1 MRRRA
6 LLAASQTGTGGGGG
20 TYDDIFGEIPP
31 ESTEFGWPLYI
42 TVPFDSQTDS
52 LRYYYKEPSSIVSQ
66 LYDWF
71 FENAEVTEK
80 FPETYFD
87 IYDPDI
93 YINGV
98 KVGQITCTDSFGMI
112 SGPYLLISD
121 LGNLSWNYVEI
132 MINVD
137 NSIEIV
143 LYK

>member
-6 LLAASQTGTGGGGG
+6 LLAASQTGGGGG

-42 TVPFDSQTDS
+42 TVPFNSQTDS
-52 LRYYYKEPSSIVSQ
+52 YRYYYKEPSSIVGQ
-66 LYDWF
+66 LYNWF
-71 FENAEVTEK
+71 FENAEVTEHI
-80 FPETYFD
+80 FETYYD

-98 KVGQITCTDSFGMI
+98 KVGQITCTNTLGTI
-112 SGPYLLISD
+112 YGPYLIISD
-121 LGNLSWNYVEI
+121 LGNLSCNYVEI
-132 MINVD
+132 IINVD
-137 NSIEIV
+137 NSIEIK